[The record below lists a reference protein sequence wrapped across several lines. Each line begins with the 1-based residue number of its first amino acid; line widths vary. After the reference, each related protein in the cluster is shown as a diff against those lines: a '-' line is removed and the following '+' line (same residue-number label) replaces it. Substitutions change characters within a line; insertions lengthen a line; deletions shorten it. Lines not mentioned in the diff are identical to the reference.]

1 MQLDSIAEVASDA
14 AVLQKR
20 VTIKRI
26 LLTPKRAKY
35 QPLSPD
41 RRHYRGAINHNSDR
55 DFECAAPAT
64 LAIIQARNKL

>member
-1 MQLDSIAEVASDA
+1 MQLDSNAEVASDA

-26 LLTPKRAKY
+26 LLTPNRAKY
-35 QPLSPD
+35 RPLSPEPE
-41 RRHYRGAINHNSDR
+41 HCRGGLDHSSDR
-55 DFECAAPAT
+55 DFGCAAPAT